1 MTMYYKLVGR
11 DVVPGTIEDFI
22 GSMNDPSRII
32 EKTEIGNVSISTVFL
47 CLDHSFIG
55 STKGKPLV
63 FETMVF
69 GGKYNDEQIRYS
81 TLDKAEAGHK
91 EMIDKVKDSI
101 EGEKE

>member
-1 MTMYYKLVGR
+1 
-11 DVVPGTIEDFI
+11 
-22 GSMNDPSRII
+22 
-32 EKTEIGNVSISTVFL
+32 
-47 CLDHSFIG
+47 
-55 STKGKPLV
+55 V